1 MSETMTELAPHRGYT
16 ERLATG
22 AVPFQSCDRCR
33 AAVFPPRVLC
43 PACGA
48 TELRWNRSAGLGT
61 VYSVSVLFPRERP
74 PYPVV
79 LVDLDEGFRMMS
91 TVTGVPAE
99 EVRIGA
105 RVRAHVDPDGPD
117 GPYVVFTVESE
128 PEGTR

>member
-1 MSETMTELAPHRGYT
+1 MIELAPYQGYT
-16 ERLATG
+16 DRLAAG
-22 AVPFQSCDRCR
+22 EVPFQSCDRCR
-33 AAVFPPRVLC
+33 DAVFPPRVLC

-48 TELRWNRSAGLGT
+48 TGLSWSSSAGHGT
-61 VYSVSVLFPRERP
+61 VYSVSVLTPRERP

-105 RVRAHVDPDGPD
+105 RVRGRVEHGGPD

-128 PEGTR
+128 PGKSDERS